1 METISIYI
9 ETMSIYIYI
18 YIYGNK
24 ICNNLRFIFSFPEFP
39 LILLNTLFYTIFL
52 QANCF

>member
-1 METISIYI
+1 METISIYM

-18 YIYGNK
+18 YIYKYN
-24 ICNNLRFIFSFPEFP
+24 IYYNIFFIFSFPEFP